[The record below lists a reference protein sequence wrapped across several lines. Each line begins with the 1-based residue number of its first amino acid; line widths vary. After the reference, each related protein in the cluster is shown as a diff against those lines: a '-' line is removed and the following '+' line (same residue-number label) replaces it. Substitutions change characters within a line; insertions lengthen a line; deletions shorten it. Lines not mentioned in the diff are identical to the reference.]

1 MRRNISPR
9 PDVLRPSLGGG
20 RRMPLNRVLGSCSR
34 AGVLAAIHRR
44 AWRGMLS
51 LLVALSLIQLQGGE
65 PPDQSQVSWVV
76 ISLSED
82 LCADGGNNISPVAAS
97 DIDGAGSVPAL
108 TRVWQ
113 AAGLNASEAVRRPG
127 FSHLDTRGP
136 PATSP
141 NLRPCRG

>member
-51 LLVALSLIQLQGGE
+51 LLVSLSPLQLQGGE
-65 PPDQSQVSWVV
+65 PPDQRQISWGV
-76 ISLSED
+76 ILLSEE
-82 LCADGGNNISPVAAS
+82 LFADGGNNISPVAAS
-97 DIDGAGSVPAL
+97 DNYGAG
-108 TRVWQ
+108 
-113 AAGLNASEAVRRPG
+113 
-127 FSHLDTRGP
+127 
-136 PATSP
+136 
-141 NLRPCRG
+141 

>member
-1 MRRNISPR
+1 
-9 PDVLRPSLGGG
+9 
-20 RRMPLNRVLGSCSR
+20 
-34 AGVLAAIHRR
+34 
-44 AWRGMLS
+44 MLS

-108 TRVWQ
+108 TGVFR
-113 AAGLNASEAVRRPG
+113 NITETPPG
-127 FSHLDTRGP
+127 E
-136 PATSP
+136 PAEKDLP
-141 NLRPCRG
+141 R